1 MGNFTTMGRTQTSRR
16 GKVKPKK
23 SNDIAPSNSDHSDID
38 VIMIDDDE
46 TENFSNLIKSPS
58 TFDNLNDKIEVTTE
72 ENNKSYG
79 IHNESDTKIY
89 YEKPAVI
96 SEDTIDKST
105 SPIVAE
111 EDDEIEVVKANIY
124 KFQGKLSYDEEV
136 DMGILNFQSYD
147 NLCDDD
153 EVINEDDLEVNED
166 LHKDQKPIIEEEEP
180 LVACDE
186 CHKLFE
192 FDTLENH
199 RFVKHPP
206 KKKNVLQFEGGN
218 FFMIAA

>member
-1 MGNFTTMGRTQTSRR
+1 M
-16 GKVKPKK
+16 
-23 SNDIAPSNSDHSDID
+23 
-38 VIMIDDDE
+38 
-46 TENFSNLIKSPS
+46 
-58 TFDNLNDKIEVTTE
+58 
-72 ENNKSYG
+72 
-79 IHNESDTKIY
+79 
-89 YEKPAVI
+89 
-96 SEDTIDKST
+96 
-105 SPIVAE
+105 AE

-153 EVINEDDLEVNED
+153 EIIIEDDLEENED
-166 LHKDQKPIIEEEEP
+166 LYEDQEPIIEEEEP

-192 FDTLENH
+192 FDSLENH
-199 RFVKHPP
+199 KYVKHPP

>member
-1 MGNFTTMGRTQTSRR
+1 MGCYHKPRVNNFNFTTMGRTQTSRR

-23 SNDIAPSNSDHSDID
+23 SIDIVPSNSDHSDID
-38 VIMIDDDE
+38 VIMLDDDE
-46 TENFSNLIKSPS
+46 TETLSNVIKSPPS
-58 TFDNLNDKIEVTTE
+58 TFDIQNDEIEVSTE
-72 ENNKSYG
+72 KNDISYG

-89 YEKPAVI
+89 IEQPADI
-96 SEDTIDKST
+96 SEETLDT

-111 EDDEIEVVKANIY
+111 D
-124 KFQGKLSYDEEV
+124 DEEV

-153 EVINEDDLEVNED
+153 EIIIEDDLEENED
-166 LHKDQKPIIEEEEP
+166 LYEDQEPIIEEEEP

-192 FDTLENH
+192 FDSLENH
-199 RFVKHPP
+199 KYVKHPP

>member
-1 MGNFTTMGRTQTSRR
+1 MGTTMGRTQTIRR

-23 SNDIAPSNSDHSDID
+23 RNDIVPSNSDHSDID

-46 TENFSNLIKSPS
+46 TETFTNVIKSPS
-58 TFDNLNDKIEVTTE
+58 TFDILNDKNEVTTE
-72 ENNKSYG
+72 EKSTSSE
-79 IHNESDTKIY
+79 IHNESDTKMYLGQPADTSEETIY
-89 YEKPAVI
+89 
-96 SEDTIDKST
+96 T

-153 EVINEDDLEVNED
+153 EVIIEDDLEENED
-166 LHKDQKPIIEEEEP
+166 FHEDQEPIIEEEEL